1 MSQGQGQSYRAFFDN
16 QAVGMVEVNADGKY
30 LQVNRRWCEMS
41 GYSEDE
47 MLKSD
52 FTVLTYSEDLPM
64 EIALDRELIN
74 GKRNSYRMEKR
85 YIHKSGELFWADLS
99 VSGLYDEEGALTGMI
114 GLIVDIGERKKA
126 EQSLTESEAKF
137 RSLLDRLEQI
147 PVQGYDAER
156 RVVYWN
162 NASTAAYGYLPEE
175 ALGRKLEDLIIPQG
189 MRKDVIRAVEDSMA
203 RGIQIPSAELML
215 CGKGGRDVP
224 VYSSHL
230 LHTSASGVREM
241 YCVDIDLRRLRET
254 EEQRRLLSQAVE
266 QTGEMIIIT
275 DPEGTIEYV
284 NDAFTHVTGF
294 SRAEVLGRKP
304 SILKSGEQN
313 EGFYYDLWKTISE
326 GNVWSG
332 RMINRSKNDGLFIEE
347 SSISPVFNGS
357 GQIIHYVATK
367 RDITEQLRTE
377 EEYRQAQ
384 KMEAVGQLAGGIAHD
399 FNNMLSIILGQSE
412 LALKKLLPGNPLY
425 KRIVE
430 IKNAATRSASLTQQL
445 LGFARKQPG
454 HPRIV
459 NLGLEVTSMVQM
471 LRQLIGENIELDWNP
486 AGGNYG
492 AFIDSGH
499 LSQIL
504 TNLIVNARDA
514 ISGFGTIRIV
524 VDSGVPEE
532 NSIRE
537 HASFCPGTYVQL
549 SVSDDGHGMSRETL
563 ARVFDP
569 FFSTKDV
576 DKGTGLGLSMVLGLV
591 QQNDGFISVDSSPS
605 EGTTFHLYFPEVSLD
620 DLQPGPLDVDVSLMG
635 METILIVEDE
645 ASVLAL
651 LETMLAE
658 NGYKVLTARG
668 PFEAQELVEN
678 YEEAIDLLLT
688 DIVMPKMSGVE
699 LCAALTRVQPGIRTL
714 FMSGY
719 PKENFQQQ
727 VEQCQSARLLNKP
740 FSSCQL
746 TKAIR
751 ATLDSE

>member
-1 MSQGQGQSYRAFFDN
+1 MSHGQDQSYRAFFDN
-16 QAVGMVEVNADGKY
+16 QAVGMVEVSADGKY
-30 LQVNRRWCEMS
+30 QRVNRHWCEMS

-52 FTVLTYSEDLPM
+52 FSALTYSEDLPM
-64 EIALDRELIN
+64 EISLDRELTN

-85 YIHKSGELFWADLS
+85 YIRKSGELFWAELS
-99 VSGLYDEEGALTGMI
+99 VSGLYDEEGTLTGMI
-114 GLIVDIGERKKA
+114 GIIVDIGERKKA

-137 RSLLDRLEQI
+137 RSLLDRLERI

-175 ALGRKLEDLIIPQG
+175 ALGRKLEDLIIPQA
-189 MRKDVIRAVEDSMA
+189 MREDVIYAVEDSMA
-203 RGIQIPSAELML
+203 RGIQIPSGELML

-230 LHTSASGVREM
+230 LHTSASGVKEM
-241 YCVDIDLRRLRET
+241 YCVDIDLSKLRET
-254 EEQRRLLSQAVE
+254 EEQRRLLSQAIE

-275 DPEGTIEYV
+275 DPQGTIEYV

-294 SRAEVLGRKP
+294 SRAEVLGQKP

-313 EGFYYDLWKTISE
+313 EGFYYNLWKTITA
-326 GNVWSG
+326 GNVWTG

-347 SSISPVFNGS
+347 SSISPVIDAS
-357 GQIIHYVATK
+357 GEIIHYVATK
-367 RDITEQLRTE
+367 RDITDQLRTE

-399 FNNMLSIILGQSE
+399 FNNMLSIILGQTE
-412 LALKKLLPGNPLY
+412 LALKRLSPENPLY
-425 KRIVE
+425 VRLAE
-430 IKNAATRSASLTQQL
+430 IKNAASRSASLTQQL

-454 HPRIV
+454 HPRV
-459 NLGLEVTSMVQM
+459 VDLSQEVSSMVQM

-486 AGGNYG
+486 DGGNYG
-492 AFIDSGH
+492 AFIDPGH

-504 TNLIVNARDA
+504 TNLILNARDA
-514 ISGFGTIRIV
+514 ISGSGTIGIAI
-524 VDSGVPEE
+524 DSSVPKES
-532 NSIRE
+532 SIRE
-537 HASFCPGTYVQL
+537 HASFCPGTYVKL
-549 SVSDDGHGMSRETL
+549 SLTDDGQGMTRETL
-563 ARVFDP
+563 AKVFDP

-576 DKGTGLGLSMVLGLV
+576 GKGTGLGLPMVLGLV
-591 QQNDGFISVDSSPS
+591 QQNDGFISVDSSPG
-605 EGTTFHLYFPEVSLD
+605 EGTSFHLYFPQVPLD
-620 DLQPGPLDVDVSLMG
+620 DPQPGPVEADDSQRG
-635 METILIVEDE
+635 METILVVEDE

-658 NGYKVLTARG
+658 NGYRVLSARG
-668 PFEAQELVEN
+668 PFEAQALVDN
-678 YEEAIDLLLT
+678 YEETIDLLLT

-699 LCAALTRVQPGIRTL
+699 LCAVLTRAQPGIRTL

-719 PKENFQQQ
+719 PKENLQLQ
-727 VEQCQSARLLNKP
+727 VEKCQSARLLNKP
-740 FSSCQL
+740 FTSCQL
-746 TKAIR
+746 TRAIR
-751 ATLDSE
+751 ETLDSE